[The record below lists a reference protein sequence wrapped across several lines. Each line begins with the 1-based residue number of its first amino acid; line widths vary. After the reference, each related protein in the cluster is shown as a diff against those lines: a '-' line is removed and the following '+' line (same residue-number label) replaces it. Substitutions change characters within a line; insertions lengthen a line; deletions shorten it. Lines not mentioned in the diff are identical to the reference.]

1 MSNFKNKMAKRE
13 SKISVRTP
21 GELYK
26 KISNRAYDLGLHHRE
41 YFLCLAIAEL
51 GLVKKEGEKGILTP
65 EMIKAAKQLLVKMD
79 GKE

>member
-1 MSNFKNKMAKRE
+1 MAKRE
-13 SKISVRTP
+13 TKISVRTP

-26 KISNRAYDLGLHHRE
+26 KISNRAYDLGLNHRE

-51 GLVKKEGEKGILTP
+51 GLVNKKEEKREILTP